1 MALPVD
7 NQESLLQE
15 LDFNRILGA
24 PLSACVNAQEE
35 AAQAT
40 LQYLNEVVFTQ
51 AGDDDSSLEP
61 VTVSFYFESAG
72 QVHRIVMPLLLIVP
86 VPYLQIDRVD
96 LTFQATVTESH
107 MNHDTRKL
115 SLKAKYSAPGDSAEV
130 SKETKAE
137 YMNKRCI
144 DINLS
149 VTSADMPMGISKLL
163 EIFNNQLVEVKPDE
177 PEVLPEPTPAEK
189 PKPAELP
196 TENKPATPPASNEE
210 KHEPP
215 APQPTTSTTP
225 KSDKEE
231 KKEEQKP
238 EEPKTEEVKQPEM
251 KYNILLLGKI
261 TNAQK
266 SDILNIVSRYCRS
279 SYKLS
284 PSALNNILK
293 AKKHTIPVEDTPENV
308 KTIIDA
314 LKQKKIAASAIE
326 V

>member
-96 LTFQATVTESH
+96 LTFQATVTESR

-189 PKPAELP
+189 PKPAEQP
-196 TENKPATPPASNEE
+196 TEKKPA
-210 KHEPP
+210 
-215 APQPTTSTTP
+215 TSTTP
-225 KSDKEE
+225 KPEKEE

-266 SDILNIVSRYCRS
+266 SDILNIISRYCRS

-293 AKKHTIPVEDTPENV
+293 AKKHTIPVEDTQENV
-308 KTIIDA
+308 N
-314 LKQKKIAASAIE
+314 LKSATTRLI
-326 V
+326 

>member
-177 PEVLPEPTPAEK
+177 PEVLPEPTPAKK
-189 PKPAELP
+189 PKPTEQP
-196 TENKPATPPASNEE
+196 TENKPAT
-210 KHEPP
+210 
-215 APQPTTSTTP
+215 STTP
-225 KSDKEE
+225 KPEKEE

-293 AKKHTIPVEDTPENV
+293 AKKHTIPVEDTQENV

-314 LKQKKIAASAIE
+314 LKQKKIAASAVE

>member
-61 VTVSFYFESAG
+61 VTVSFYFESGG

-96 LTFQATVTESH
+96 LTFQATVTESR

-130 SKETKAE
+130 SNETKAE

-189 PKPAELP
+189 PKPAEQP
-196 TENKPATPPASNEE
+196 TENK
-210 KHEPP
+210 
-215 APQPTTSTTP
+215 PTTSTTP
-225 KSDKEE
+225 KPEKEE

-238 EEPKTEEVKQPEM
+238 EEPKTEEVKQPET

-266 SDILNIVSRYCRS
+266 SDILNIVSKYCRS
-279 SYKLS
+279 GYKLS

-293 AKKHTIPVEDTPENV
+293 AKKHTIPVEDTQENV
-308 KTIIDA
+308 KAIIDA
-314 LKQKKIAASAIE
+314 LKQKKIAASAVE

>member
-96 LTFQATVTESH
+96 LTFQATVTESR

-189 PKPAELP
+189 PKPAEQP
-196 TENKPATPPASNEE
+196 TEKKPATP
-210 KHEPP
+210 
-215 APQPTTSTTP
+215 TTP
-225 KSDKEE
+225 KPDKEE

-238 EEPKTEEVKQPEM
+238 EESKTEEVKQPEM

-293 AKKHTIPVEDTPENV
+293 AKKHTIPVEDTQENV

-314 LKQKKIAASAIE
+314 LKQKKIAASAVE

>member
-86 VPYLQIDRVD
+86 VPYLQIDRID
-96 LTFQATVTESH
+96 LTFQATVTESR

-130 SKETKAE
+130 SNETKAE

-189 PKPAELP
+189 PKPAEQP
-196 TENKPATPPASNEE
+196 TENKPATP
-210 KHEPP
+210 
-215 APQPTTSTTP
+215 TTP
-225 KSDKEE
+225 KPEKEE

-284 PSALNNILK
+284 PSALNNIMK
-293 AKKHTIPVEDTPENV
+293 AKKHTIPVEDTLENV

-314 LKQKKIAASAIE
+314 LKQKKIAASAVE

>member
-15 LDFNRILGA
+15 IDFNRILGA

-96 LTFQATVTESH
+96 LTFQATVTESR

-189 PKPAELP
+189 PKPAEQP
-196 TENKPATPPASNEE
+196 TEKKPATP
-210 KHEPP
+210 
-215 APQPTTSTTP
+215 TTP
-225 KSDKEE
+225 KPEKEE

-293 AKKHTIPVEDTPENV
+293 AKKHTIPVEDTQENV

-314 LKQKKIAASAIE
+314 LKQKKIAASAVE

>member
-163 EIFNNQLVEVKPDE
+163 EIFNNQLVEVKP
-177 PEVLPEPTPAEK
+177 EVLPEPTPAEK
-189 PKPAELP
+189 PKPTEQP
-196 TENKPATPPASNEE
+196 TENK
-210 KHEPP
+210 
-215 APQPTTSTTP
+215 PTTSTTP
-225 KSDKEE
+225 KPEKEE

-293 AKKHTIPVEDTPENV
+293 AKKHTIPVEDTQENV

-314 LKQKKIAASAIE
+314 LKQKKIAASAVE

>member
-177 PEVLPEPTPAEK
+177 PEVLPEPTPTEK
-189 PKPAELP
+189 PKPAEQP
-196 TENKPATPPASNEE
+196 TENKPATP
-210 KHEPP
+210 
-215 APQPTTSTTP
+215 TTP
-225 KSDKEE
+225 KPEKEE

-284 PSALNNILK
+284 PSALNNIMK
-293 AKKHTIPVEDTPENV
+293 AKKHTIPVEDTQENV

-314 LKQKKIAASAIE
+314 LKQKKIAASAVE

>member
-96 LTFQATVTESH
+96 LTFQATVTESR

-189 PKPAELP
+189 PKPAEQCTDKKP
-196 TENKPATPPASNEE
+196 TTPASKEE
-210 KHEPP
+210 KPELPDPQSP
-215 APQPTTSTTP
+215 ASTTP
-225 KSDKEE
+225 KSER
-231 KKEEQKP
+231 EEQKP
-238 EEPKTEEVKQPEM
+238 QEPKTEEVKQPEI

-293 AKKHTIPVEDTPENV
+293 AKKHTIPVEDTQENV

-314 LKQKKIAASAIE
+314 LKQKKIAASAVE

>member
-96 LTFQATVTESH
+96 LTFQATVTESR

-189 PKPAELP
+189 PKPAEQP
-196 TENKPATPPASNEE
+196 TENKPATP
-210 KHEPP
+210 
-215 APQPTTSTTP
+215 TTP
-225 KSDKEE
+225 KPEKEE

-238 EEPKTEEVKQPEM
+238 EEPKIEDVMQPEM

-293 AKKHTIPVEDTPENV
+293 AKKHTIPVEDTLENV

-314 LKQKKIAASAIE
+314 LKQKKIAASAVE

>member
-61 VTVSFYFESAG
+61 VTVSFYFESGG

-96 LTFQATVTESH
+96 LTFQATVTESR

-130 SKETKAE
+130 SNETKAE

-177 PEVLPEPTPAEK
+177 PEVLPEPTPTEK
-189 PKPAELP
+189 PKPAEQP
-196 TENKPATPPASNEE
+196 TDKKPATPPASNEE
-210 KHEPP
+210 KPKPP
-215 APQPTTSTTP
+215 TPQPTAPETP
-225 KSDKEE
+225 KDEKEE
-231 KKEEQKP
+231 PKP

-266 SDILNIVSRYCRS
+266 SDILNIVSKYCRS
-279 SYKLS
+279 GYKLS

-293 AKKHTIPVEDTPENV
+293 AKKHTIPVEDTQENV

-314 LKQKKIAASAIE
+314 LKQKKISASAVE

>member
-96 LTFQATVTESH
+96 LTFQATVTESR

-189 PKPAELP
+189 PKPTEQP
-196 TENKPATPPASNEE
+196 TEKKPATP
-210 KHEPP
+210 
-215 APQPTTSTTP
+215 TTP
-225 KSDKEE
+225 KPDKEE

-261 TNAQK
+261 TNTQK

-293 AKKHTIPVEDTPENV
+293 AKKHTIPVEDTQENV

>member
-15 LDFNRILGA
+15 IDFNRILGA

-96 LTFQATVTESH
+96 LTFQATVTESR

-189 PKPAELP
+189 PKPAEQP
-196 TENKPATPPASNEE
+196 TEKKPA
-210 KHEPP
+210 
-215 APQPTTSTTP
+215 TSTTP
-225 KSDKEE
+225 KPEKEE

-293 AKKHTIPVEDTPENV
+293 AKKHTIPVEDTQENV

>member
-61 VTVSFYFESAG
+61 VTVSFYFESGG

-96 LTFQATVTESH
+96 LTFQATVTESR

-130 SKETKAE
+130 SNETKAE

-177 PEVLPEPTPAEK
+177 PEVLPEPTPTEK
-189 PKPAELP
+189 PKPAEQP
-196 TENKPATPPASNEE
+196 TENKPAAPPASNEKKPE
-210 KHEPP
+210 SS
-215 APQPTTSTTP
+215 APQPTAPETP
-225 KSDKEE
+225 KDE
-231 KKEEQKP
+231 KEEQKP

-279 SYKLS
+279 GYKLS

-293 AKKHTIPVEDTPENV
+293 AKKHTIPVEDTQENV

-314 LKQKKIAASAIE
+314 LKQKKISASAVE

>member
-51 AGDDDSSLEP
+51 AGDDGSSLEP
-61 VTVSFYFESAG
+61 VTVSFYFESGG

-96 LTFQATVTESH
+96 LTFQATVTESR

-130 SKETKAE
+130 SNETKAE

-189 PKPAELP
+189 PKPAEQP
-196 TENKPATPPASNEE
+196 TENKPAVPPASNEKKPE
-210 KHEPP
+210 SS
-215 APQPTTSTTP
+215 APQPTAPETP
-225 KSDKEE
+225 KPEKEE
-231 KKEEQKP
+231 PKP
-238 EEPKTEEVKQPEM
+238 EEPKTEEAKQPEI

-266 SDILNIVSRYCRS
+266 SDILNIVSKYCRS
-279 SYKLS
+279 GYKLS

-293 AKKHTIPVEDTPENV
+293 AKKHTIPVEDTLENV

-314 LKQKKIAASAIE
+314 LKQKKISASAVE

>member
-96 LTFQATVTESH
+96 LTFQATVTESR

-189 PKPAELP
+189 PKPAEQH
-196 TENKPATPPASNEE
+196 TENKPATP
-210 KHEPP
+210 
-215 APQPTTSTTP
+215 TTP
-225 KSDKEE
+225 KPEKEE

-284 PSALNNILK
+284 PSALNNIMK
-293 AKKHTIPVEDTPENV
+293 AKKHTIPVEDTQENV

-314 LKQKKIAASAIE
+314 LKQKKIAASAVE

>member
-96 LTFQATVTESH
+96 LTFQATVTESR

-177 PEVLPEPTPAEK
+177 PEVLPKPTPAEK
-189 PKPAELP
+189 PKPAEQC
-196 TENKPATPPASNEE
+196 TDKKPTPPASKEE
-210 KHEPP
+210 KPELPDPQSP
-215 APQPTTSTTP
+215 ASTTP
-225 KSDKEE
+225 KSKR
-231 KKEEQKP
+231 EEQKP

-284 PSALNNILK
+284 PSALNNIMK
-293 AKKHTIPVEDTPENV
+293 AKKHTIPVEDTLENV

-314 LKQKKIAASAIE
+314 LKQKKIAASAVE

>member
-61 VTVSFYFESAG
+61 VTVSFYFESGG

-96 LTFQATVTESH
+96 LTFQATVTESR

-130 SKETKAE
+130 SNETKAE

-177 PEVLPEPTPAEK
+177 SEVLPEPTPAEK
-189 PKPAELP
+189 PKPAEQP
-196 TENKPATPPASNEE
+196 TENKPAAPPASNEE
-210 KHEPP
+210 KPKP
-215 APQPTTSTTP
+215 SAPQPTAPETP
-225 KSDKEE
+225 KDEKEE
-231 KKEEQKP
+231 PKT

-266 SDILNIVSRYCRS
+266 SDILNIVSKYCRS
-279 SYKLS
+279 GYKLS

-293 AKKHTIPVEDTPENV
+293 AKKHTIPVEDTQENV

-314 LKQKKIAASAIE
+314 LKQKKISASAVE

>member
-15 LDFNRILGA
+15 LDFNHILGA

-96 LTFQATVTESH
+96 LTFQATVTESR

-189 PKPAELP
+189 PKPTEQP
-196 TENKPATPPASNEE
+196 TENKPATP
-210 KHEPP
+210 
-215 APQPTTSTTP
+215 TTP
-225 KSDKEE
+225 KPEKEE

-251 KYNILLLGKI
+251 KYNIQLLGKI

-284 PSALNNILK
+284 PSALNNIMK
-293 AKKHTIPVEDTPENV
+293 AKKHTIPVEDTLENV

-314 LKQKKIAASAIE
+314 LKQKKIAASAVE

>member
-96 LTFQATVTESH
+96 LTFQATVTESR

-163 EIFNNQLVEVKPDE
+163 EIFNNQLVEVKPDK

-189 PKPAELP
+189 PKPAEQP
-196 TENKPATPPASNEE
+196 TEKKPA
-210 KHEPP
+210 
-215 APQPTTSTTP
+215 TSTTP
-225 KSDKEE
+225 KPEKEE

-293 AKKHTIPVEDTPENV
+293 AKKHTIPVEDTQENV

-314 LKQKKIAASAIE
+314 LKQKKIAASAVE

>member
-163 EIFNNQLVEVKPDE
+163 EIFNNQLVEVKPDK

-189 PKPAELP
+189 PKPAEQP
-196 TENKPATPPASNEE
+196 TEKKPATP
-210 KHEPP
+210 
-215 APQPTTSTTP
+215 TTP
-225 KSDKEE
+225 KPEKEE

-293 AKKHTIPVEDTPENV
+293 AKKHTIPVEDTQENV

>member
-51 AGDDDSSLEP
+51 AGYDDSRLEP

-96 LTFQATVTESH
+96 LTFQATVTESR

-189 PKPAELP
+189 PKPAEQP
-196 TENKPATPPASNEE
+196 TENKPATP
-210 KHEPP
+210 
-215 APQPTTSTTP
+215 TTP
-225 KSDKEE
+225 KPEKEE

-284 PSALNNILK
+284 PSALNNIMK
-293 AKKHTIPVEDTPENV
+293 AKKHTIPVEDTQENV

-314 LKQKKIAASAIE
+314 LKQKKIAASAVE

>member
-96 LTFQATVTESH
+96 LTFQATVTESR

-189 PKPAELP
+189 PKPTEQP
-196 TENKPATPPASNEE
+196 TENKPATP
-210 KHEPP
+210 
-215 APQPTTSTTP
+215 TTHKP
-225 KSDKEE
+225 EKEE

-279 SYKLS
+279 SYELS
-284 PSALNNILK
+284 PSALNNIMK
-293 AKKHTIPVEDTPENV
+293 AKKHTIPVEDTQENV

-314 LKQKKIAASAIE
+314 LKQKKIAASAVE

>member
-96 LTFQATVTESH
+96 LTFQATVTESR

-189 PKPAELP
+189 PKPTEQP
-196 TENKPATPPASNEE
+196 TENKPATP
-210 KHEPP
+210 
-215 APQPTTSTTP
+215 TTTKP
-225 KSDKEE
+225 EKEE

-293 AKKHTIPVEDTPENV
+293 AKKHTIPVEDTLENV
-308 KTIIDA
+308 KTIIDV
-314 LKQKKIAASAIE
+314 LKQKKIAASAVE

>member
-96 LTFQATVTESH
+96 LTFQATVTESR

-189 PKPAELP
+189 PKPAEQP
-196 TENKPATPPASNEE
+196 TENKPTTP
-210 KHEPP
+210 
-215 APQPTTSTTP
+215 TTP
-225 KSDKEE
+225 KPEKEE

-238 EEPKTEEVKQPEM
+238 EKPKTEEVKQPEK

-266 SDILNIVSRYCRS
+266 SDILNIISRYCRS

-293 AKKHTIPVEDTPENV
+293 AKKHTIPVEDTQENV

-314 LKQKKIAASAIE
+314 LKQKKIAASAVE

>member
-96 LTFQATVTESH
+96 LTFQATVTESR

-189 PKPAELP
+189 PKPAEQP
-196 TENKPATPPASNEE
+196 TEKKPA
-210 KHEPP
+210 
-215 APQPTTSTTP
+215 TSTTP
-225 KSDKEE
+225 KPEKEE

-293 AKKHTIPVEDTPENV
+293 AKKHTIPVEDTLENV

>member
-61 VTVSFYFESAG
+61 VTVSFYFESGG

-96 LTFQATVTESH
+96 LTFQATVTESR
-107 MNHDTRKL
+107 MNHDTRRL

-130 SKETKAE
+130 SNETKAE

-177 PEVLPEPTPAEK
+177 PEVLPEPTPTEK
-189 PKPAELP
+189 PKSAEQC
-196 TENKPATPPASNEE
+196 TDKKPTPPASKEE
-210 KHEPP
+210 KPELPDPQSP
-215 APQPTTSTTP
+215 ASTTP
-225 KSDKEE
+225 KSER
-231 KKEEQKP
+231 EEQKP
-238 EEPKTEEVKQPEM
+238 QEPKTEEVKQPEM

-266 SDILNIVSRYCRS
+266 SDILNIVSKYCRS
-279 SYKLS
+279 GYKLA

-293 AKKHTIPVEDTPENV
+293 AKKHTIPVEDTQENV

-314 LKQKKIAASAIE
+314 LKQKKISASAVE

>member
-1 MALPVD
+1 MAQPVD

-96 LTFQATVTESH
+96 LTFQATVTESR

-163 EIFNNQLVEVKPDE
+163 EIFNNQLVEVKPDK

-189 PKPAELP
+189 PKPAEQP
-196 TENKPATPPASNEE
+196 TEKKPATP
-210 KHEPP
+210 
-215 APQPTTSTTP
+215 TTP
-225 KSDKEE
+225 KPDKEE

-293 AKKHTIPVEDTPENV
+293 AKKHTIPVEDTQENV

-314 LKQKKIAASAIE
+314 LKQKKIAASAVE

>member
-96 LTFQATVTESH
+96 LTFQATVTESR

-177 PEVLPEPTPAEK
+177 LEVLPEPTPAEK
-189 PKPAELP
+189 PKPAEQC
-196 TENKPATPPASNEE
+196 TDKKPTPPASKEE
-210 KHEPP
+210 KPELPDPQSP
-215 APQPTTSTTP
+215 ASTTP
-225 KSDKEE
+225 KSER
-231 KKEEQKP
+231 EEQKP
-238 EEPKTEEVKQPEM
+238 QEPKTEEVKQPEM

-293 AKKHTIPVEDTPENV
+293 AKKHTIPVEDTQENV
-308 KTIIDA
+308 KAIIDA
-314 LKQKKIAASAIE
+314 LKQKKIAASAVE

>member
-51 AGDDDSSLEP
+51 AGDDSSLEP

-96 LTFQATVTESH
+96 LTFQATVTESR

-177 PEVLPEPTPAEK
+177 PEVLPEPTPTEK
-189 PKPAELP
+189 PKPAEQP
-196 TENKPATPPASNEE
+196 TENKPATP
-210 KHEPP
+210 
-215 APQPTTSTTP
+215 TTP
-225 KSDKEE
+225 KPEKEE

-284 PSALNNILK
+284 PSALNNIMK
-293 AKKHTIPVEDTPENV
+293 AKKHTIPVEDTQENV

-314 LKQKKIAASAIE
+314 LKQKKIAATAVE
-326 V
+326 L

>member
-40 LQYLNEVVFTQ
+40 LQNLNEVVFTQ

-96 LTFQATVTESH
+96 LTFQATVTESR

-196 TENKPATPPASNEE
+196 TENKPATP
-210 KHEPP
+210 
-215 APQPTTSTTP
+215 TTP
-225 KSDKEE
+225 KPEKEE

-293 AKKHTIPVEDTPENV
+293 AKKHTIPVEDTQENV

>member
-51 AGDDDSSLEP
+51 AGDDDSRLEP

-72 QVHRIVMPLLLIVP
+72 QVHRIVIPLLLIVP

-189 PKPAELP
+189 PKPAEQP
-196 TENKPATPPASNEE
+196 TENK
-210 KHEPP
+210 
-215 APQPTTSTTP
+215 PTTSTTP
-225 KSDKEE
+225 KPEKEE

-279 SYKLS
+279 SYKLA

-293 AKKHTIPVEDTPENV
+293 AKKHTIPVEDTQENV

-314 LKQKKIAASAIE
+314 LKQKKISASAVE

>member
-177 PEVLPEPTPAEK
+177 PEVLPEPKPAEK
-189 PKPAELP
+189 PKPAEQP
-196 TENKPATPPASNEE
+196 TENKPAT
-210 KHEPP
+210 
-215 APQPTTSTTP
+215 STTP
-225 KSDKEE
+225 KPEKEE

-266 SDILNIVSRYCRS
+266 SDILNIISRYCRS

-284 PSALNNILK
+284 PSALNNIMK
-293 AKKHTIPVEDTPENV
+293 AKKHTIPVEDTQENV

-314 LKQKKIAASAIE
+314 LKQKKIAASAVE

>member
-61 VTVSFYFESAG
+61 VTVSFYFESGG

-96 LTFQATVTESH
+96 LTFQATVTESR

-130 SKETKAE
+130 SNETKAE

-189 PKPAELP
+189 PKPAEQP
-196 TENKPATPPASNEE
+196 TENKPAAPPASNEKKPE
-210 KHEPP
+210 SS
-215 APQPTTSTTP
+215 APHPTAPETP
-225 KSDKEE
+225 KDE
-231 KKEEQKP
+231 KEEQKP

-266 SDILNIVSRYCRS
+266 SDILNIVSKYCRS
-279 SYKLS
+279 GYKLS

-293 AKKHTIPVEDTPENV
+293 AKKHTIPVEDTQENV
-308 KTIIDA
+308 KAIIDA
-314 LKQKKIAASAIE
+314 LKQKKISASAVE

>member
-96 LTFQATVTESH
+96 LTFQATVTESR

-189 PKPAELP
+189 PKPAEQP
-196 TENKPATPPASNEE
+196 TEKKPA
-210 KHEPP
+210 
-215 APQPTTSTTP
+215 TSTTP
-225 KSDKEE
+225 KPEKEE

-238 EEPKTEEVKQPEM
+238 EESKTEEVKQPEM

-261 TNAQK
+261 TNTQK

>member
-51 AGDDDSSLEP
+51 AGDDDSRLEP

-189 PKPAELP
+189 PKPAEQP
-196 TENKPATPPASNEE
+196 TENKPTTP
-210 KHEPP
+210 
-215 APQPTTSTTP
+215 TTP
-225 KSDKEE
+225 KPEKEE

-284 PSALNNILK
+284 PSALNNIMK

-314 LKQKKIAASAIE
+314 LKQKKIAASAVE
-326 V
+326 L

>member
-35 AAQAT
+35 AAQTT

-86 VPYLQIDRVD
+86 VPYLQIDRID
-96 LTFQATVTESH
+96 LTFQATVTESR

-189 PKPAELP
+189 PKPAEQC
-196 TENKPATPPASNEE
+196 TDKKPTPPASKEE
-210 KHEPP
+210 KPELPDPQSP
-215 APQPTTSTTP
+215 ASTTP
-225 KSDKEE
+225 KSER
-231 KKEEQKP
+231 EEQKP
-238 EEPKTEEVKQPEM
+238 QEPKTEEVKQPEM

-284 PSALNNILK
+284 PSALNNIMK
-293 AKKHTIPVEDTPENV
+293 AKKHTIPVEDTQENV

-314 LKQKKIAASAIE
+314 LKQKKIAATAVE
-326 V
+326 L

>member
-61 VTVSFYFESAG
+61 VTVSFYFESGG

-96 LTFQATVTESH
+96 LTFQATVTESR

-130 SKETKAE
+130 SNETKAE

-177 PEVLPEPTPAEK
+177 PEVLPEPTPTEK
-189 PKPAELP
+189 PKPAEQP
-196 TENKPATPPASNEE
+196 TENKPAAPPASNEKKPE
-210 KHEPP
+210 SS
-215 APQPTTSTTP
+215 APHPTAPETP
-225 KSDKEE
+225 KD
-231 KKEEQKP
+231 

-266 SDILNIVSRYCRS
+266 SDILNIVSKYCRS
-279 SYKLS
+279 GYKLS

-293 AKKHTIPVEDTPENV
+293 AKKHTIPVEDTQENV

-314 LKQKKIAASAIE
+314 LKQKKISASAVE

>member
-35 AAQAT
+35 AAQTT

-96 LTFQATVTESH
+96 LTFQATVTESR

-189 PKPAELP
+189 PKPAEQP
-196 TENKPATPPASNEE
+196 TDKKPAAPPASNEE
-210 KHEPP
+210 KSKPST
-215 APQPTTSTTP
+215 PQPTVPESP
-225 KSDKEE
+225 KPEKEE
-231 KKEEQKP
+231 PKP

-293 AKKHTIPVEDTPENV
+293 AKKHTIPVEDTQENV

-314 LKQKKIAASAIE
+314 LKQKKIAASAVE

>member
-61 VTVSFYFESAG
+61 VTVSFYFESGG

-96 LTFQATVTESH
+96 LTFQATVTESR

-130 SKETKAE
+130 SNETKAE

-189 PKPAELP
+189 PKPAEQP
-196 TENKPATPPASNEE
+196 TDKKPATPPASNEE
-210 KHEPP
+210 KPKPP
-215 APQPTTSTTP
+215 APQPTAPETP
-225 KSDKEE
+225 KDE
-231 KKEEQKP
+231 KEEQKP

-261 TNAQK
+261 TNAQE
-266 SDILNIVSRYCRS
+266 SDILNIVSKYCRS
-279 SYKLS
+279 GYKLA
-284 PSALNNILK
+284 PSALNILK
-293 AKKHTIPVEDTPENV
+293 AKKHTIPVEDTQENV

-314 LKQKKIAASAIE
+314 LKQKKISASAVE